1 MPDPVS
7 IFLQQRF
14 MALWQRLGVDYT
26 PGLAATAD
34 ALIAAYDAPARA
46 YHNKTHL
53 QDVLQK
59 LDWAREVFPQSGD
72 MGTMPV
78 AEQHRLFDTIEL
90 ALWYHDVVYDAKA
103 KDNETQSRGLL
114 LQDSKKLGLAPTIAA
129 AAGAL
134 IDLTADHKKASTLQE
149 RIMVDCDLSI
159 LGAPAD
165 IFRAYDRGIRQEY
178 SHIPAPVYKTARRQV
193 LAGFLDQP
201 QIFKTTAFHD
211 RLETAARENLR
222 LATKRPVWQRLLGF
236 KK

>member
-14 MALWQRLGVDYT
+14 ITLWQRLGVDYT
-26 PGLAATAD
+26 PDLATAGD
-34 ALIAAYDAPARA
+34 VLIAAYDAQGRA

-59 LDWAREVFPQSGD
+59 LDWAREALPQSGD

-90 ALWYHDVVYDAKA
+90 ALWYHDAVYDAKA
-103 KDNETQSRGLL
+103 ADNEAQSRDLL
-114 LQDSKKLGLAPTIAA
+114 LHDAKKFGLAPMIADAA
-129 AAGAL
+129 ASL
-134 IDLTADHKKASTLQE
+134 IDLTADHKKASTLEE
-149 RIMVDCDLSI
+149 RIMMDCDLSI

-165 IFRAYDRGIRQEY
+165 IFSTYDRGIRQEY
-178 SHIPAPVYKTARRQV
+178 NHIPAPIYKAARRLV
-193 LAGFLDQP
+193 LAGFLNQP

-222 LATKRPVWQRLLGF
+222 AATKPPLWQRLIGF